1 MRKRT
6 RAEGGVGMR
15 QDGYRRISMSLAR
28 DVDELARWTWSE
40 EEEGGTERVKIRGEA
55 RRGQQTEMTESV
67 IPANIFAEPES
78 FVQEQPQGTLAE
90 YFTLT
95 TDTGLQI
102 NLVGSSPLYGHILTH
117 ACLYLAKYI
126 EKNAETMIRGKTVLE
141 VGSGGALPSILSAHL
156 GAKYVVSTDYPDPD
170 LISNIEKNIVENK
183 VSQNCSALGY
193 IWGNE
198 TDEIVSTLREHT
210 ADANSTFDVIILS
223 DVIFNHSE
231 HLKLLKSCRELLTPD
246 TGKVLVTFSP
256 HRPKLFHKDLEFF
269 ETAKQPPFNFKPR
282 FVEMEHWSPLF
293 KDDTD
298 ESTVEL
304 RSRVYFYILE

>member
-1 MRKRT
+1 MADEGAGGDREPEGRKRGNRRAGGGDGQRGEGKSTEHT
-6 RAEGGVGMR
+6 RAE
-15 QDGYRRISMSLAR
+15 D
-28 DVDELARWTWSE
+28 T
-40 EEEGGTERVKIRGEA
+40 T
-55 RRGQQTEMTESV
+55 MTESML
-67 IPANIFAEPES
+67 PASLFAEPES
-78 FVQEQPQGTLAE
+78 FRPEQPQGTLAE
-90 YFTLT
+90 YFTQT

-117 ACLYLAKYI
+117 ACLYLARYL
-126 EKNAETMIRGKTVLE
+126 EKHADTLVRNKTVLE

-156 GAKYVVSTDYPDPD
+156 GARFVVSTDYPDAD
-170 LISNIEKNIVENK
+170 LIGNIRKNIAENK
-183 VSQNCSALGY
+183 VGANCAALGY
-193 IWGNE
+193 IWGNDTADIE
-198 TDEIVSTLREHT
+198 ATLRQHT
-210 ADANSTFDVIILS
+210 AGECSTFDVIILS

-231 HLKLLKSCRELLTPD
+231 HRKLLHSCRSLLTPG

-269 ETAKQPPFNFKPR
+269 DLAQQAPFRFASR

-304 RSRVYFYILE
+304 RSRVYFYMLE